1 MLNFNKQFK
10 NDRLV
15 DMHFSISQDLLKL
28 SKRLLIYWWLLQITY
43 SSTTILVAIVGG
55 CVIEISLEEIGEMF
69 RVPKQAW
76 DYTEFAD
83 PV

>member
-28 SKRLLIYWWLLQITY
+28 SERLLIYWWLLQITY
-43 SSTTILVAIVGG
+43 SSTTILVEIVGG

-76 DYTEFAD
+76 DYTEFAE